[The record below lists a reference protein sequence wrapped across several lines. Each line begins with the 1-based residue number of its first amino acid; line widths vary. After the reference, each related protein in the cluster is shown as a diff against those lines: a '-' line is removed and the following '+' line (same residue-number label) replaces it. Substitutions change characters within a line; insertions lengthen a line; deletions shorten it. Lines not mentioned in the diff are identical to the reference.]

1 MSNRSPGLHRIV
13 WAAIV
18 AVLVAITVLFGL
30 TLSRKSNLPVISQVG
45 SFTLTNQLSEVV
57 SASDLAGQVWVADI
71 VFTRCAG
78 PCPRMTDEMSKLQQ
92 TFAGTPLRFVTLT
105 TDPDYDTPEVLAA
118 YGQKFSAEPDRWWF
132 LTGAKSEIA
141 RLAVEGL
148 KLTAL
153 EKEEN
158 DRLNGADLFIH
169 STIFV
174 VVDKR
179 GRVRGVFESLEPG
192 FHESIGSAIRALLKE
207 S

>member
-1 MSNRSPGLHRIV
+1 M
-13 WAAIV
+13 A
-18 AVLVAITVLFGL
+18 AVLVGITVLFGL

-45 SFTLTNQLSEVV
+45 TFTLTNQLSEVV
-57 SASDLAGQVWVADI
+57 SASDLVGQVWVADI

-78 PCPRMTDEMSKLQQ
+78 PCPKMTDEMSKLQQ
-92 TFAGTPLRFVTLT
+92 AFGGTPLRFVTLT
-105 TDPDYDTPEVLAA
+105 TDPEYDTPEILAS
-118 YGQKFSAEPDRWWF
+118 YGKKFSAEPDRWWF
-132 LTGAKSEIA
+132 LTGAKTEIA

-153 EKEEN
+153 EKEEK
-158 DRLNGADLFIH
+158 DRLNEADLFIH